1 MRWVR
6 GFVVLAFAG
15 ALVGVF
21 PVGASAVAG
30 RGPCR
35 ATAFV
40 PNWGSGTVSVID
52 VRTRTKDPDIT
63 VGSKPSVSVV
73 TPDGKTVF
81 VTDRDRGT
89 VSMIDVRTRTKDPT
103 DIVVG
108 SLPIAPTVTPDG
120 KTVFVANY
128 GSGTVSAIDVKTRT
142 KHPNDIAVGSGPV
155 GGAVRLTA
163 KPSSS
168 RTPAAARCRRST

>member
-6 GFVVLAFAG
+6 GVLVLGVAG
-15 ALVGVF
+15 ALVGVL

-52 VRTRTKDPDIT
+52 VRTRTKEPDIT

-81 VTDRDRGT
+81 VTDRDKGT
-89 VSMIDVRTRTKDPT
+89 VSLIDVKTRTKDPT
-103 DIVVG
+103 DIPVG
-108 SLPIAPTVTPDG
+108 AAPGAVSVTP
-120 KTVFVANY
+120 
-128 GSGTVSAIDVKTRT
+128 
-142 KHPNDIAVGSGPV
+142 
-155 GGAVRLTA
+155 
-163 KPSSS
+163 
-168 RTPAAARCRRST
+168 CRR